1 MSHYTDYLMPFGW
14 GKFEDSKNDKPTVR
28 RPTIHP
34 VVRLKL
40 YEQYTPVDQQDRI
53 RGLAASTKMRKKE
66 IADVKYKNGV
76 FTRVK

>member
-1 MSHYTDYLMPFGW
+1 MSQYTDYLMPFGW
-14 GKFEDSKNDKPTVR
+14 GEFEDTEADKPTVR
-28 RPTIHP
+28 KPTIHP

-53 RGLAASTKMRKKE
+53 RGIAASTKMRKKE